1 MKIYFKEEQKFSQW
15 WLWLFL
21 IGLGNIPIFGIYKQF
36 ILGEKFGDNP
46 MSDLGLVLFSIFIF
60 AIIALFWFM
69 RLKTEIDQNGISIT
83 FFPFVKKHI
92 KWTDVKSAKVITYK
106 FVGYGI
112 RVGLHYGTIYN
123 TSGNKGL
130 SIELFNGNK
139 YLIGTQKDEELQA
152 VLKKMENIKNMPQEG
167 TT

>member
-69 RLKTEIDQNGISIT
+69 HLKTEIDEKGIRVD
-83 FFPFVKKHI
+83 FLPFVKKCFL
-92 KWTDVKSAKVITYK
+92 WTDLKSVKIINYK
-106 FVGYGI
+106 FVGYGL
-112 RVGLHYGTIYN
+112 RYSSMHGTVYN
-123 TSGNKGL
+123 TKGDKGMSL
-130 SIELFNGNK
+130 ELFDGRK
-139 YLIGTQKDEELQA
+139 YVIGTQKDEELQEILNKILA
-152 VLKKMENIKNMPQEG
+152 SCTIV
-167 TT
+167 